1 MTEVS
6 IDINIPRLSFTSK
19 TISRKIIRDPT
30 KIDDI
35 KWSQGRLIIDDML
48 SGGQSSSVL
57 VNFCVK
63 KNKVFIQAIEKNN
76 KHEFEIIFGF
86 GCDQFIKDRVIKLD
100 SKFVSID
107 H

>member
-1 MTEVS
+1 MPEY
-6 IDINIPRLSFTSK
+6 INIPSLSFSST
-19 TISRKIIRDPT
+19 TISRKIIRDST
-30 KIDDI
+30 KIADI
-35 KWSQGRLIIDDML
+35 EWSQGRLIIDDMI

-86 GCDQFIKDRVIKLD
+86 GCDQFIKNQVIKLD
-100 SKFVSID
+100 STFVSID
-107 H
+107 Y